1 MNSLNRRLILV
12 CCAIFIFGYLD
23 ISFGAEWKFYYQTE
37 VEKENRAII
46 EKLYYDAAS
55 IVRPQKDI
63 VRVTQK
69 VTASESEEKAEIDS
83 KVRLIEMNCSSNK
96 YRYVSVTEYEPDT
109 GKVLSE
115 ERNANAP
122 WVRFS
127 LDSFM
132 GGLYDNI
139 CFEKKQP
146 KQVEKEPDKQPDKAG
161 DKEKDKDKGSEG
173 GFFGW
178 LKGLF

>member
-1 MNSLNRRLILV
+1 MNPLNRTLIFV

-23 ISFGAEWKFYYQTE
+23 VSFGSEWRFYYQTE
-37 VEKENRAII
+37 VEKENRAIT
-46 EKLYYDAAS
+46 EKLYYDATS
-55 IVRPQKDI
+55 VVKPQKDI

-69 VTASESEEKAEIDS
+69 VTTSESEEKAEIDS
-83 KVRLIEMNCSSNK
+83 KMRLIEINCSSNK
-96 YRYVSVTEYEPDT
+96 YRYVSVTEYELDT

-115 ERNANAP
+115 QRTDNAP

-127 LDSFM
+127 LNSSIA
-132 GGLYDNI
+132 GLYDNV

-146 KQVEKEPDKQPDKAG
+146 MQVEKKTDKQPNKEAE
-161 DKEKDKDKGSEG
+161 KEKDKKSEG

-178 LKGLF
+178 VKGLF